1 MKKEPLGRRIRGV
14 IRFFL
19 MVEVLE
25 DYFNA
30 TFCNGVMVE

>member
-1 MKKEPLGRRIRGV
+1 MKKPLGRWIRGG
-14 IRFFL
+14 IRGFL

-30 TFCNGVMVE
+30 IFYNGVMVE